1 MQSAQVFEELK
12 ILDLAP
18 EVGVAADRVVIG
30 QGDGIEAAFFG
41 AVQDIEDTDASL
53 LIVNGGRGVDMKVDA
68 TPREIL
74 CRGCLSDFGRCRR
87 PARPLTRRRGDR

>member
-1 MQSAQVFEELK
+1 LQSAQVFEELK

-41 AVQDIEDTDASL
+41 AVQDIEDADAGL
-53 LIVNGGRGVDMKVDA
+53 LIVDGGRGVDMKVDA
-68 TPREIL
+68 APGVIV
-74 CRGCLSDFGRCRR
+74 
-87 PARPLTRRRGDR
+87 

>member
-30 QGDGIEAAFFG
+30 EGDGIETALFS
-41 AVQDIEDTDASL
+41 AVQDVENADAGL
-53 LIVNGGRGVDMKVDA
+53 LVINGSRSVDMKVDA
-68 TPREIL
+68 APREIV
-74 CRGCLSDFGRCRR
+74 
-87 PARPLTRRRGDR
+87 

>member
-1 MQSAQVFEELK
+1 LQSAQVFEELK

-41 AVQDIEDTDASL
+41 AVQDIEDADASL
-53 LIVNGGRGVDMKVDA
+53 LIVNGGRSVDMKVDA
-68 TPREIL
+68 APREIV
-74 CRGCLSDFGRCRR
+74 
-87 PARPLTRRRGDR
+87 